1 MGDSGILEAI
11 GRAEAGVRR
20 EADRQVRK
28 AQAWRDDEL
37 ARYGQLRSAL
47 NADSDSPAEKAPQ
60 PAVAKR
66 RHGPK
71 GRVKRKPLSP
81 ASHKELADRRD
92 KVHRLI
98 EESREPA
105 ALGAICR
112 TLGLTSHKAKIAVQ
126 GLMEEKRIEPIG
138 SGSATRYVP
147 CGSDSGR
154 LTKQAPTQG
163 TRDERILAILEDRH
177 QATGEELAQALREP
191 LRKVVEACG
200 RLQGEERV
208 SMSNFNGR
216 QVYVLAV
223 RV

>member
-1 MGDSGILEAI
+1 MDDSGILEAI

-37 ARYGQLRSAL
+37 ARYGQLRGAL
-47 NADSDSPAEKAPQ
+47 TTDNDSPAEEAPQ
-60 PAVAKR
+60 PAVARRRRVPKR
-66 RHGPK
+66 
-71 GRVKRKPLSP
+71 RVKRKPLSP
-81 ASHKELADRRD
+81 ASYAELADRRD

-98 EESREPA
+98 EESREPV

-126 GLMEEKRIEPIG
+126 GLMKEKRIEPIG

-147 CGSDSGR
+147 RGSDSER
-154 LTKQAPTQG
+154 LSKQAPTEG
-163 TRDERILAILEDRH
+163 TRDDRILAILEDRH

-200 RLQGEERV
+200 KLQGEERV

>member
-20 EADRQVRK
+20 EADRQVKK

-47 NADSDSPAEKAPQ
+47 NANSDSHAEAPQ

-66 RHGPK
+66 RRDPK

-81 ASHKELADRRD
+81 ASQKELADRRD

-126 GLMEEKRIEPIG
+126 GLMDEKRIESIG

-147 CGSDSGR
+147 CGSGSER
-154 LTKQAPTQG
+154 LSKQAPTEG

-216 QVYVLAV
+216 QAYVLAV